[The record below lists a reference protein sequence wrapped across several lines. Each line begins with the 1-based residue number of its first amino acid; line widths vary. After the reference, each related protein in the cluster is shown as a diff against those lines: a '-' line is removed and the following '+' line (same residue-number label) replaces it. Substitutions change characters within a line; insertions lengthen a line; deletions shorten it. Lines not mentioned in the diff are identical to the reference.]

1 MVAVDFGIARC
12 TVEDLRG
19 GDPDFNAKVLRDVFS
34 GQQCPIADSLVNEI
48 FSIFLLSLSVS
59 SAEFFH
65 LVIRAHRCVY
75 LQLHSRY

>member
-48 FSIFLLSLSVS
+48 LSIFLLFLSVS